1 MKKLFVIVTIAL
13 LFQSCSS
20 KYLLYDFKMTH
31 PEQSKTLFHEND
43 KFSISF
49 DIQKNMIEVNI
60 LNKLTEGIRIN
71 WDEVSFSI
79 NGQTERAV
87 HKSTGA
93 GRITEVQPPTT
104 IPPKSSLQDYL
115 IPASKVHYSPAF
127 GGSYSFSALFPID
140 EGAKKADKVAAK
152 YKGTKVTI
160 FIPFYIGGKYE
171 SYYYDIM
178 IDDVRV
184 SKYSQD
190 ELAARAQKNKK
201 KK

>member
-1 MKKLFVIVTIAL
+1 MKKLFTIAIVTIIL
-13 LFQSCSS
+13 QSCAS

-31 PEQSKTLFHEND
+31 PEQSKNLFHEND

-49 DIQKNMIEVNI
+49 EIGQKMIGINI
-60 LNKLTEGIRIN
+60 LNKLTDGIRIN

-79 NGQTERAV
+79 NGQAERAV
-87 HKSTGA
+87 HKSTGIA
-93 GRITEVQPPTT
+93 KITEVQPPTT
-104 IPPKSSLQDYL
+104 IPPKSSLQDFL
-115 IPASKVHYSPAF
+115 IPESNVHYSTAF
-127 GGSYSFSALFPID
+127 GGTYSFDNLFPIE
-140 EGAKKADKVAAK
+140 EGAKKADKAAAK

-160 FIPFYIGGKYE
+160 FMPFYIGGKYE

-184 SKYSQD
+184 SKYSESD
-190 ELAARAQKNKK
+190 LAARDKK